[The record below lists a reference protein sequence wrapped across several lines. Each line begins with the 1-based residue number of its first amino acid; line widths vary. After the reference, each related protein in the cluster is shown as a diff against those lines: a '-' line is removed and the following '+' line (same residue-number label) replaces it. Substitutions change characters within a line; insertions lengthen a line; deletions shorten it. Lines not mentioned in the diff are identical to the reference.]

1 MLVKAKGW
9 AAGQGQARSREPSP
23 NGAQGGECLEG
34 IPFLREHQG
43 AVQATGSL
51 RPTSRQDCGQAR
63 WAPAPGAGFKNRD
76 YASKG
81 AHSQLQAPQAFPSST
96 EETARP
102 VTSPAPDRQER
113 PLRERPTQWHK
124 VQWGW
129 KPGLGPVAHFSDSC
143 VRMKMI
149 RKWTSKCH
157 HFGSPFS

>member
-9 AAGQGQARSREPSP
+9 AAGQGQARSRELSP
-23 NGAQGGECLEG
+23 NGAQGGKCLEG

-102 VTSPAPDRQER
+102 VTSQPLIDRKGPSER
-113 PLRERPTQWHK
+113 DPPNGTKSSGVGSLAL
-124 VQWGW
+124 VQSHI
-129 KPGLGPVAHFSDSC
+129 LVIPVLE
-143 VRMKMI
+143 
-149 RKWTSKCH
+149 
-157 HFGSPFS
+157 